1 MLQLCFRFDEFEL
14 DTESCELLR
23 SGHHVKLE
31 RIPMQLLVLLLE
43 NPGKLVRR
51 EAIIEKLWGS
61 NVFVEAEHSINT
73 AVNKLRA
80 ILRDDS
86 RNPRFIRT
94 VVGQGYCFIAKV
106 DVLEPVEARAHE
118 SSSGAADRQ
127 EIFHDLPSMLDNKFL
142 VNSSTEEEPVE
153 SIDDPETIENKPDL
167 QDASTVTI
175 KKPSHSKVWMV
186 AGFIGSLAALLI
198 VVAIIYLPRRPEK
211 VTQSQPEAGALHSVA
226 VLPFRNLAQTSEQ
239 DYLVDGMTDQLTT
252 NLARR
257 TSLRVISQRSAMQ
270 YKGIQKPIQEIA
282 RALNVDA
289 IVEGSYLR
297 AGKQVR
303 ITAQLLD
310 AHNDQHLWAQT
321 YDESDKDLLA
331 MQDQVTNDI
340 AQQVA
345 IALGSQ
351 FTRSKLRTANPRARE
366 AYLRGRYFW
375 NERTLAALTN
385 SVKYYTVAIREDPTY
400 ADAYAALAE
409 AYVLVSVY
417 GGPDP
422 SVPLWKAQYAAER
435 ALDLDSSLG
444 EAHTAL
450 GAVKTDRDWDWAGA
464 EKEYQR
470 ALQLNPDD
478 PTAHHWYSLHL
489 SRLGRTREAEI
500 EIQRALAL
508 DPLSFIINTDAA
520 ETAYWARNPN
530 EARTRVEAVLAL
542 NPNFAEAHLVK
553 GKILEQLHQYKDAEA
568 EFQTAK
574 GLFGGGANID
584 ALQAHAMA
592 LGGERAEALK
602 AVQRLE
608 SEPLQAYV
616 SGVDIGEVYCGL
628 QQTDDAMKWL
638 NLAYQRRDKGIDIVG
653 IDPLFDG
660 CRSDPRFN
668 NLLNQLR
675 LTPSKLPN

>member
-1 MLQLCFRFDEFEL
+1 MPQLCFRFDEFEL

-142 VNSSTEEEPVE
+142 VNSSTEEEPV
-153 SIDDPETIENKPDL
+153 ENKPDL

-530 EARTRVEAVLAL
+530 EARTRVGAVLAL

-574 GLFGGGANID
+574 SLFGGGANID
-584 ALQAHAMA
+584 ALRAHAMA

-638 NLAYQRRDKGIDIVG
+638 NRAYQRRDKGIDIVG

-668 NLLNQLR
+668 DLLNQLK
-675 LTPSKLPN
+675 LTPSKVPS